1 MRLCNQTSSILIKT
15 IPPPIFAIFQTQPL
29 SSFLHTFSF
38 DEQTRDTLE
47 RNKPLITNNIIY
59 SIKPERSRNLNKEQS
74 DVGVLTKH
82 SFILMMVT
90 QNGLWQTWGDGL
102 AAYFSIAAFRA
113 AFKPFLLCF
122 LAKRIFLR
130 NLGST
135 CNKVNK

>member
-1 MRLCNQTSSILIKT
+1 MIKT

-47 RNKPLITNNIIY
+47 RNKRLITNNIIY

-90 QNGLWQTWGDGL
+90 QNGL
-102 AAYFSIAAFRA
+102 
-113 AFKPFLLCF
+113 
-122 LAKRIFLR
+122 
-130 NLGST
+130 
-135 CNKVNK
+135 